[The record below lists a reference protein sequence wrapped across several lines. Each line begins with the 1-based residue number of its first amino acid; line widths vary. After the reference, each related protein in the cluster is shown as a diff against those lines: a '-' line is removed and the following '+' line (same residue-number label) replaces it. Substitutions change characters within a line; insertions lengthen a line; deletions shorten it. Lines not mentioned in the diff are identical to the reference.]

1 MNIFYLSLIKKIDL
15 DEIKRL
21 QKQTDINSKYAVL
34 KLKKI
39 GQFFKYIHFS
49 KKFFLIFLLKLLY
62 MKNSYKV
69 LSVSKNIRI

>member
-39 GQFFKYIHFS
+39 GQFFNTLHFS